1 MAKLPLSEFYEY
13 SGIPIYRMV
22 ENGNGNLPIYIRRYR
37 QERVTTVMH
46 GHESIQINY
55 VLKGSLRHTINNS
68 TYDLVKGDIFI
79 IPPYVPHR
87 LIHKENYSC
96 EIIELEFLPEF
107 IFGGSASMENIET
120 IFDFAYIEPFLV
132 SECEVKPRLNLTGKA
147 QADVEAMFQNLL
159 DEYTERKPSFL
170 LAMKATVLS
179 LLVYVGRCF
188 QEDIQDSES
197 RQLFD
202 RHRAAITSAIE
213 YINENFTDDVSIE
226 KAARVAMLS
235 QSYFSYLFKSM
246 TNKTFVEYLNELR
259 IQEAMKLLKNTN
271 KRVVDICF
279 ESGFKNV
286 NHFNRT
292 FKNYSGISPMQ
303 YRNANNKK

>member
-1 MAKLPLSEFYEY
+1 MKSPLEPFNEY
-13 SGIPIYRMV
+13 SGIPMYRMV
-22 ENGNGNLPIYIRRYR
+22 DNQNDNLPIYIRKY
-37 QERVTTVMH
+37 QADGVTTVFH

-55 VLKGSLRHTINNS
+55 VLHGSLQHLINKS
-68 TYDLVKGDIFI
+68 AYDLVKGDIFI

-87 LIHKENYSC
+87 LAFRENCGC
-96 EIIELEFLPEF
+96 EVIELEFLPEF
-107 IFGGSASMENIET
+107 IFGEYATMENIET

-147 QADVEAMFQNLL
+147 QTDVEAMFDNLL
-159 DEYTERKPSFL
+159 CEYRERKPSFL
-170 LAMKATVLS
+170 LAMKATVLQ
-179 LLVYVGRCF
+179 LLVYVGRQF
-188 QEDIQDSES
+188 QEDIEDTES

-202 RHRAAITSAIE
+202 RHRAAITSAIN
-213 YINENFTDDVSIE
+213 YINEHFTDDVSIE

-259 IQEAMKLLKNTN
+259 IQEAMRLLKNTN

-292 FKNYSGISPMQ
+292 FKNYAGISPMQ
-303 YRNANNKK
+303 YRNANHR

>member
-1 MAKLPLSEFYEY
+1 MKSPLEPFNQY
-13 SGIPIYRMV
+13 SGIPMYRMV
-22 ENGNGNLPIYIRRYR
+22 DNQNDNLPIYIRKY
-37 QERVTTVMH
+37 QMDGVTTVFH

-55 VLKGSLRHTINNS
+55 VLHGSLQHLINQS
-68 TYDLVKGDIFI
+68 AYDLVKGDIFI

-87 LIHKENYSC
+87 LAFKENCGC
-96 EIIELEFLPEF
+96 EVIELEFLPEF
-107 IFGGSASMENIET
+107 IFGEHATMENIET

-147 QADVEAMFQNLL
+147 QTDVENMFENLL
-159 DEYTERKPSFL
+159 CEYKERKPSFL
-170 LAMKATVLS
+170 LAMKATVLQ
-179 LLVYVGRCF
+179 LLVYVGRQF
-188 QEDIQDSES
+188 QEDIDDVES

-202 RHRAAITSAIE
+202 RHRAAITSAID
-213 YINENFTDDVSIE
+213 YINDHFTDDVSIE

-259 IQEAMKLLKNTN
+259 IQEAMRLLKNTN

-292 FKNYSGISPMQ
+292 FKNYAGISPMQ
-303 YRNANNKK
+303 YRNANHHS

>member
-1 MAKLPLSEFYEY
+1 MKSPLEPSNEY

-22 ENGNGNLPIYIRRYR
+22 DNQNDNLPIYIRKY
-37 QERVTTVMH
+37 QMDGMTTVFH
-46 GHESIQINY
+46 GHESLQINY
-55 VLKGSLRHTINNS
+55 VLHGSLQHLINKS
-68 TYDLVKGDIFI
+68 AYDLVKGDIFI

-87 LIHKENYSC
+87 LAFRENCGC
-96 EIIELEFLPEF
+96 EVIELEFLPEF
-107 IFGGSASMENIET
+107 IFGEHATMENIET

-147 QADVEAMFQNLL
+147 QTDVEGMFENLL
-159 DEYTERKPSFL
+159 CEYRERKPSFL
-170 LAMKATVLS
+170 LAMKATVLQ
-179 LLVYVGRCF
+179 LLVYVGRQF
-188 QEDIQDSES
+188 QEDIDDVES

-202 RHRAAITSAIE
+202 RHRAAITSAIN
-213 YINENFTDDVSIE
+213 YINEHFTDDVSIE

-259 IQEAMKLLKNTN
+259 IQEAMRLLKNTN

-292 FKNYSGISPMQ
+292 FKNYAGISPMQ
-303 YRNANNKK
+303 YRNANHP

>member
-1 MAKLPLSEFYEY
+1 MKSPLEPANEY

-22 ENGNGNLPIYIRRYR
+22 DNQNDNLPIYIRKY
-37 QERVTTVMH
+37 QMDGMTTVFH
-46 GHESIQINY
+46 GHESLQINY
-55 VLKGSLRHTINNS
+55 VLHGSLQHLINQS
-68 TYDLVKGDIFI
+68 AYDLVKGDIFI

-87 LIHKENYSC
+87 LAFRENCGC
-96 EIIELEFLPEF
+96 EVIELEFLPEF
-107 IFGGSASMENIET
+107 IFGEHATMENIET

-147 QADVEAMFQNLL
+147 QTDVETMFEDLL
-159 DEYTERKPSFL
+159 REYHERKPSFL

-179 LLVYVGRCF
+179 LLVYVGRQF
-188 QEDIQDSES
+188 QEDIDDVES

-202 RHRAAITSAIE
+202 RHRAAITSAIN
-213 YINENFTDDVSIE
+213 YINEHFTDDVSIE

-259 IQEAMKLLKNTN
+259 IQEAMRLLKNTN

-292 FKNYSGISPMQ
+292 FKNYAGISPMQ
-303 YRNANNKK
+303 YRNANHR